1 MKMKKISGFD
11 LGTCYYFRWLPILV
25 LIPILIGCSSLTKN
39 AIPTSTSISPTGS
52 PSPLPLKTE
61 TPLGTIDNPIV
72 ISHIVSSN
80 PLGIQTA
87 GQEMITYLSQE
98 TGLSITYE
106 VFDNGKTA
114 FDKLRNKE
122 IDFIWLQPLTYL
134 AAFERD
140 LVSPIFVSNHF
151 GLYKY
156 GTQFLANKSS
166 GFIQYFDVNTNSSTT
181 SEEIALSQ
189 FEGKTPCWTEPSSL
203 SGTII
208 PYGIL
213 AKNGIQ
219 FLPAAYTM
227 SHTSTVR
234 ALYIK
239 GICDFGAT
247 FAYSGDPRTS
257 SQVID
262 DLTDVMDQIIIIW
275 RSEPVIPSLS
285 FHTAE
290 STPENIKKQITD
302 AMVKL
307 TTTENGNTIFTSA
320 LDYDFQGLLEIDDDY
335 FLQVREL
342 VESARIVPF
351 QHLGY

>member
-1 MKMKKISGFD
+1 MKINKSSGV
-11 LGTCYYFRWLPILV
+11 LLRIRHIVHWLPILI
-25 LIPILIGCSSLTKN
+25 LTPFLIGCSSLTN
-39 AIPTSTSISPTGS
+39 GSTPTPTLISPTIS
-52 PSPLPLKTE
+52 PTPVPLKTE
-61 TPLGTIDNPIV
+61 IPLGTIDNPIV
-72 ISHIVSSN
+72 IAHIVNFN

-106 VFDNGKTA
+106 VYDTGKIA
-114 FDKLRNKE
+114 FDKLRNDE

-151 GLYKY
+151 GLFKY
-156 GTQFLANKSS
+156 GTQFLANKTS
-166 GFIQYFDVNTNSSTT
+166 GFIQYFDVATNSSTST
-181 SEEIALSQ
+181 EEIALSQ
-189 FEGKTPCWTEPSSL
+189 FEGKIPCWTEPSSL

-213 AKNGIQ
+213 ARNGIQ

-227 SHTSTVR
+227 SHSSTVR

-257 SQVID
+257 SQVIN

-275 RSEPVIPSLS
+275 RSEPIIPSLS
-285 FHTAE
+285 FHAAN

-307 TTTENGNTIFTSA
+307 TTTENGNAVFTSA
-320 LDYDFQGLLEIDDDY
+320 LDYDFQGLMEIDDEY
-335 FLQVREL
+335 FTQVREL
-342 VESARIVPF
+342 VESAKIVPF